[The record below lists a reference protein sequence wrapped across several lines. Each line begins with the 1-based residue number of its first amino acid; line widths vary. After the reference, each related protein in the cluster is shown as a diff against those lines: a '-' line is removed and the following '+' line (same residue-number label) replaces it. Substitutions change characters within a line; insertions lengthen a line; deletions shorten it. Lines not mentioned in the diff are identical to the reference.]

1 MNKEIEEAIRKCNL
15 FIQAGAIIHIVDCNS
30 KGQLVFKEY
39 DTSAIETVLNYI
51 KEIEKENKN
60 IKDTDLTS
68 VYLKGVYDGK
78 EQARIDSTP
87 NSVIREKMKEIKI
100 KGNEAEKTK
109 ENVMFYQGYYIAL
122 EEILKEV
129 EK

>member
-15 FIQAGAIIHIVDCNS
+15 YIQGGVMHLVDCNS
-30 KGQLVFKEY
+30 KGQLVFKGC

-68 VYLKGVYDGK
+68 VYLKGVYDGQEKIITKIRKRIK
-78 EQARIDSTP
+78 ELKNKSGGNVFHIQQTINAE
-87 NSVIREKMKEIKI
+87 IRL
-100 KGNEAEKTK
+100 
-109 ENVMFYQGYYIAL
+109 L
-122 EEILKEV
+122 EEILKEE